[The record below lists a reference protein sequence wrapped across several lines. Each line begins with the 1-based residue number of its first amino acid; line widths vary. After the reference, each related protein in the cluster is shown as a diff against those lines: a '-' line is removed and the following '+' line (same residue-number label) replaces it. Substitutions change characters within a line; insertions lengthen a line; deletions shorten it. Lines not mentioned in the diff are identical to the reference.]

1 MDLTYFQTFREV
13 AKQQSFT
20 RAAEQ
25 LGYAQS
31 SVTMQIQKL
40 EREYGVPLL
49 ERAGRQMRLTPP
61 GEELLKYAVPM
72 LDLFAESKEKI
83 AQQLGGSLTIGTTD
97 SVAAYVLPSYLQ
109 QLRQFIPGLT
119 IQMYPEVEEVLL
131 NNVSEGVFDVGV
143 LLDRLP
149 ASTLLRCQVIREES
163 LVLIAPPDHPW
174 TGQASIRIEDLEG
187 CEFIVTEESCAYR
200 TLFEN
205 LLKENGV
212 SFRIGFELGS
222 LEAIKHCVMNGLG
235 LAYMPRIAVE
245 DEINRGALA
254 ALPFEHPELKMYLQY
269 VVHPKKWV
277 SFALQSFIELIHPD
291 LFKIQ
296 KSDNAKK

>member
-13 AKQQSFT
+13 VNQQSFT

-40 EREYGVPLL
+40 EREYGVPLF
-49 ERAGRQMRLTPP
+49 ERVGRQMQLTPP
-61 GEELLKYAVPM
+61 GEELLKYVVPM
-72 LDLFAESKEKI
+72 LDLYAESKEI
-83 AQQLGGSLTIGTTD
+83 ISQQRGGTLTIGTID

-109 QLRQFIPGLT
+109 QLRRSIPGLT

-143 LLDRLP
+143 LIDRLP
-149 ASTLLRCQVIREES
+149 AAAHSRCQVIREEPM
-163 LVLIAPPDHPW
+163 VLIAPSDHPW
-174 TGQASIRIEDLEG
+174 EKQASIHIEDFEG
-187 CEFIVTEESCAYR
+187 CEFIVTEESCSYR
-200 TLFEN
+200 TMFEN
-205 LLKENGV
+205 VLKENGI

-235 LAYMPRIAVE
+235 LAYIPRIAVE
-245 DEINRGALA
+245 EEINRGTLI

-269 VVHPKKWV
+269 VLHPKKWI

-291 LFKIQ
+291 RGKTAGL
-296 KSDNAKK
+296 